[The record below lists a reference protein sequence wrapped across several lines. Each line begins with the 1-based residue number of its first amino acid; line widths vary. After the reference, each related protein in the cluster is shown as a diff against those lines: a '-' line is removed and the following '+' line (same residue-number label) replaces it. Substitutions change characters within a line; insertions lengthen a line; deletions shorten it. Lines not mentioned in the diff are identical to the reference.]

1 MPDTFASEHT
11 SYWVC
16 AKAAEACT
24 VQFWHRVRKRP
35 MRAIVFSYFYES
47 CPISVCYSQILDQL
61 ITKFTLTRLCQLS
74 SRVGGSFVLRFF
86 FLYLFIFLLH
96 YCRESILPLSNFFD
110 MSALDHQKRFFFTNI
125 QYSLTYQYNDF
136 IETGSDPLYM
146 YYSKS
151 SFINWHY

>member
-1 MPDTFASEHT
+1 
-11 SYWVC
+11 
-16 AKAAEACT
+16 
-24 VQFWHRVRKRP
+24 

-86 FLYLFIFLLH
+86 FSLLVYIFVTSLQRILH
-96 YCRESILPLSNFFD
+96 SSVEEHCHVEHNVAGSILPLSNFFD
-110 MSALDHQKRFFFTNI
+110 MSALDHQKLFFFTNI

-151 SFINWHY
+151 SFIN